1 MWKITSKEINHTYN
15 EKRLNNRQRN
25 IIRVLGLL
33 VSIIVLL
40 GIGGFVA
47 YNAGFVPINEFLE
60 VQKPA
65 GTAVELNAGK
75 FMDECP
81 EFENIPNLDK
91 IKYKIYGINESISSV
106 VTEYKQKLEKDGYS
120 VKYNGTVHAGEMSF
134 QYYGFLKGITA
145 VGIIMTSD
153 ANRISGYE
161 TVVLYTIGN
170 VFDYKEIIDWYRR
183 S

>member
-1 MWKITSKEINHTYN
+1 M
-15 EKRLNNRQRN
+15 
-25 IIRVLGLL
+25 LL
-33 VSIIVLL
+33 VIATALI
-40 GIGGFVA
+40 GTGGFVA

-91 IKYKIYGINESISSV
+91 IKYKIYGTNESISSV
-106 VTEYKQKLEKDGYS
+106 VTEYKQKLEKEGYS
-120 VKYNGTVHAGEMSF
+120 VKYNGTVYAGEMSF

-145 VGIIMTSD
+145 VGVIMTSD

-161 TVVLYTIGN
+161 TVVLYAIGN